1 MTRKEKELL
10 AKDLSGRLDYEP
22 YIKIEGCANGCSNV
36 FLTGIYYDY
45 EDYGAKNYYVNN
57 GYDISRVKPY
67 LFPLS
72 SMTEK
77 LIHEFYCMFIEND
90 ISFEDFVAD
99 YWNTNSFH
107 KLLTSID
114 DCVGVVEWFNENH
127 CDYRGLIEKGLAIDA
142 TNLNIYYQ

>member
-1 MTRKEKELL
+1 MTQEEKELL
-10 AKDLSGRLDYEP
+10 LKDLCARLPYGVKVDIPDLFVSTKNNIEVLNEIFCGDDGEFRCNDSGML
-22 YIKIEGCANGCSNV
+22 IK
-36 FLTGIYYDY
+36 Y
-45 EDYGAKNYYVNN
+45 
-57 GYDISRVKPY
+57 VKPY

-99 YWNTNSFH
+99 YWNINSFH
-107 KLLTSID
+107 KLMTSID
-114 DCVGVVEWFNENH
+114 DCGGVVEWFNKNH

-142 TNLNIYYQ
+142 TNLNIYWL

>member
-22 YIKIEGCANGCSNV
+22 YIKIEGCTNGCTNV

-67 LFPLS
+67 LLPLL
-72 SMTEK
+72 SMTEEQSK
-77 LIHEFYCMFIEND
+77 IYHELIGGMFGTSTLINFEVL
-90 ISFEDFVAD
+90 EDF
-99 YWNTNSFH
+99 FH
-107 KLLTSID
+107 K
-114 DCVGVVEWFNENH
+114 NH
-127 CDYRGLIEKGLAIDA
+127 LDYRGLIPMGLAIDA

>member
-1 MTRKEKELL
+1 MTHKEKELL

-22 YIKIEGCANGCSNV
+22 YIKIEGCSNGCSNV

-72 SMTEK
+72 SMTEEQEMEYDATFATILYEDGK
-77 LIHEFYCMFIEND
+77 RDSTMTYK
-90 ISFEDFVAD
+90 SFD
-99 YWNTNSFH
+99 WLN
-107 KLLTSID
+107 K
-114 DCVGVVEWFNENH
+114 NH
-127 CDYRGLIEKGLAIDA
+127 FDYRGLIPMGLANDA
-142 TNLNIYYQ
+142 TGLNIY